1 MRLVWR
7 RLRVDGKK
15 WAEQRVQ
22 KYGVQTMGRKE
33 WVFRVSGLA
42 LNKSPD
48 VIMLNNEMIL
58 D

>member
-1 MRLVWR
+1 MERNELNKEYRGMEW
-7 RLRVDGKK
+7 
-15 WAEQRVQ
+15 
-22 KYGVQTMGRKE
+22 TMGRKE

-48 VIMLNNEMIL
+48 VIMLNNEKIL

>member
-1 MRLVWR
+1 M
-7 RLRVDGKK
+7 
-15 WAEQRVQ
+15 
-22 KYGVQTMGRKE
+22 QTMGRKE

-48 VIMLNNEMIL
+48 VIMLNNEKIL